1 MANGLT
7 VVLRRGDLARAR
19 ACAIVTSANDAL
31 SGNANP
37 NYWRFAQRVNADG
50 RVRALGGPALAAA
63 CEALP
68 LLPSDTAPR
77 DIQRWESTA
86 KRGVSARVRCRVGA
100 AVATPAF
107 GPLLETTRHVIH
119 AVAPDAEFG
128 YEGHYQGAPGLRGD
142 KRSAPPLVLLR
153 SAFASALDVASS
165 VGARRV
171 AVASLGAGVKGWR
184 PAISAGVALD
194 AVATMAGAAAPA
206 SSSLAVVEFVI
217 GEKDDAAWVSWER
230 VARQLLGAPAGGDG
244 ACEWELSPTD
254 TPTDPD
260 ASRLVGAACCLPLH
274 QVDAFAYF
282 AKSSEPRDGWAG
294 KDWRPTENGW

>member
-1 MANGLT
+1 MRDRDLGE
-7 VVLRRGDLARAR
+7 RR
-19 ACAIVTSANDAL
+19 
-31 SGNANP
+31 
-37 NYWRFAQRVNADG
+37 AQRQREPELLAPPRSAKSAPIG
-50 RVRALGGPALAAA
+50 RPRRAGGPALAAA

-86 KRGVSARVRCRVGA
+86 KRGVSARVRCRVA
-100 AVATPAF
+100 RRSRPAF

-153 SAFASALDVASS
+153 SAFASALDAATV
-165 VGARRV
+165 RRRAPAI

-206 SSSLAVVEFVI
+206 ASSLAVVEFVI
-217 GEKDDAAWVSWER
+217 GEKDDAAWVSW
-230 VARQLLGAPAGGDG
+230 G
-244 ACEWELSPTD
+244 
-254 TPTDPD
+254 
-260 ASRLVGAACCLPLH
+260 ASRGSCSAHRPAATALASGNCRRRTRPPTRAGTVATGGARVLLLH

-294 KDWRPTENGW
+294 EDWRPTENGW